1 MNHHYNKNLKEFAHE
16 LRNETVSKAEKFIW
30 KALLS
35 KSQTGYKFKR
45 QRPIDRFIVDF
56 FCAKL
61 NLIIE
66 IDGNSH
72 LNKGEYDYYREN
84 RLKSLG
90 FHIVRFKE
98 GDVLQNFNQV
108 HSEVMRAVEVLDIH
122 TGNM

>member
-1 MNHHYNKNLKEFAHE
+1 MNHFYNKNLREYAHE

-35 KSQTGYKFKR
+35 KCQTGFKFKR

-56 FCAKL
+56 FCPEL

-90 FHIVRFKE
+90 FQIIRFTE
-98 GDVLQNFNQV
+98 GNVLQNYNNV
-108 HSEVMRAVEVLDIH
+108 HFDIMRTVEVLGGTQD
-122 TGNM
+122 